1 MSPPTSAFSFVDA
14 ITEFQP
20 GRRAR
25 GVVALPA
32 HGALPPC
39 LIAEAVGQLAA
50 WVAMAAV
57 DFRRRPVAALADEVR
72 IHAPAVAGD
81 TLDLEVAIDSCEADA
96 VSYSGR
102 AWLGDAVVLE
112 LNNGVGPM
120 LAMEEFDD
128 PANVRRRFAQLCA
141 ADAPRAV
148 MAGPLP
154 PAPSFAVIAREPDS
168 IRAAMSVPAAAPLF
182 ADHFP
187 RRPLFPGTLLLEAQI
202 RLALQLA
209 ADAAHPS
216 AAAAPRPTCVRG
228 VKLRAFV
235 EPAQQVALVA
245 NLVACRGAARD
256 FGVAAYVDGKR
267 IATARVECQ
276 A

>member
-1 MSPPTSAFSFVDA
+1 MSPPTAAFSFVDA
-14 ITEFQP
+14 ITELKP

-57 DFRRRPVAALADEVR
+57 DFRSRPVAALAGEVR

-81 TLDLEVAIDSCEADA
+81 TLDLEVAIDTCEADA

-102 AWLGDAVVLE
+102 ARLRDAPVLE
-112 LNNGVGPM
+112 LNRCIGPM
-120 LAMEEFDD
+120 LPMEEFDD
-128 PANVRRRFAQLCA
+128 PTHVRRRFAQLCA

-148 MAGPLP
+148 MAAPLP
-154 PAPSFAVIAREPDS
+154 PAPSCVVIDREPDS
-168 IRAAMSVPAAAPLF
+168 IRATLSVPAAAALY

-187 RRPLFPGTLLLEAQI
+187 RRPLFPGTLLLDAQI

-209 ADAAHPS
+209 ADAAPPS
-216 AAAAPRPTCVRG
+216 GTAPRPACVRE

-235 EPAQQVALVA
+235 EPAQHVTLVA
-245 NLVACRGAARD
+245 NRLAGAGAATEL
-256 FGVAAYVDGKR
+256 GVAAYVEGKR